1 MTSKLLSICVLFT
14 AFVNMDLLNVEADDS
29 PDESHDNRHLNFY
42 LSPTTDSEATH
53 NENVAEFPVTD
64 EADLSP
70 ASLSQVSPYLSHFP
84 RQ

>member
-1 MTSKLLSICVLFT
+1 MTSKLLSICELLT

-29 PDESHDNRHLNFY
+29 PDESHDNRRLNFY
-42 LSPTTDSEATH
+42 LSPTADSEATH